1 MVHLVLTPGPSTHP
15 GDKVSMSFR
24 GSGLFAKG
32 KVQIMGLDEMGF
44 EVSIRKNLGAR
55 DRIFH
60 HELMPLGDWL
70 SSKD

>member
-44 EVSIRKNLGAR
+44 EVSIRKEPGNK
-55 DRIFH
+55 
-60 HELMPLGDWL
+60 E
-70 SSKD
+70 

>member
-32 KVQIMGLDEMGF
+32 KVQIMGLAEMGF
-44 EVSIRKNLGAR
+44 EVSIRKEPGNK
-55 DRIFH
+55 
-60 HELMPLGDWL
+60 E
-70 SSKD
+70 

>member
-1 MVHLVLTPGPSTHP
+1 MLLL
-15 GDKVSMSFR
+15 
-24 GSGLFAKG
+24 GSGIFAKR
-32 KVQIMGLDEMGF
+32 KVQIMGLDETGF